1 MMIQEGSPTASASAT
16 GTKEPVAC
24 PSTGDAPGYSETGE
38 PLSEVER
45 AVWRDS
51 ELLTRIEAVLDDP
64 DLAVPLEE
72 LD

>member
-1 MMIQEGSPTASASAT
+1 MIQDNSPTASASAT
-16 GTKEPVAC
+16 GTREPVAY
-24 PSTGDAPGYSETGE
+24 PSTGDAPRDSETGE
-38 PLSEVER
+38 PLSAAER

>member
-1 MMIQEGSPTASASAT
+1 MIQEGSLAASASAT
-16 GTKEPVAC
+16 GTREPVAY
-24 PSTGDAPGYSETGE
+24 PSTGDAPRNSETGE
-38 PLSEVER
+38 PLSEAER

>member
-1 MMIQEGSPTASASAT
+1 MSFLSARRSPSSHYQ
-16 GTKEPVAC
+16 PVAY
-24 PSTGDAPGYSETGE
+24 PSTGDAPRYSETGE
-38 PLSEVER
+38 PLSEAER

>member
-1 MMIQEGSPTASASAT
+1 MIQGSSPTASASAT
-16 GTKEPVAC
+16 GTREPVAC
-24 PSTGDAPGYSETGE
+24 PSTGDSPRDGETGE
-38 PLSEVER
+38 PLSKAER

-64 DLAVPLEE
+64 DLAVPLDE